1 MLPSQFTRKHWDT
14 YNDTQR
20 NKQLSHYTPVL
31 GLFPARTREI
41 SNPRLKAWLNMSRVW
56 KVDTNGNHDD
66 NAMGM
71 NISIPIP
78 ASYRRAMERM
88 DFHKPSFFIKGFQA
102 IAIWNSSDRL
112 TYKWEDGD
120 INLFLKYFSQATLYQ
135 KNHFM
140 QNRKT

>member
-1 MLPSQFTRKHWDT
+1 
-14 YNDTQR
+14 
-20 NKQLSHYTPVL
+20 
-31 GLFPARTREI
+31 
-41 SNPRLKAWLNMSRVW
+41 MSRVW
-56 KVDTNGNHDD
+56 NVYTNGNHDD

-71 NISIPIP
+71 NIIIPIP

-112 TYKWEDGD
+112 TYKWEDVD
-120 INLFLKYFSQATLYQ
+120 INLFLKYFSKATLYQ

-140 QNRKT
+140 QNRKTLFHLFQIFFCIRSPMREREQLESSQLHKAYLL